1 MKQQEAFA
9 GWYSGA
15 METKGRK
22 RKPLSPEGR
31 RKAEAIAADMMAD
44 EGLKAAFNDAYAAM
58 AEALD
63 SYFAEH
69 VHISRVC

>member
-15 METKGRK
+15 MEAKGNK
-22 RKPLSPEGR
+22 REPLSPEGR

-44 EGLKAAFNDAYAAM
+44 EGLQAAFDAAFAAM
-58 AEALD
+58 DEALD
-63 SYFAEH
+63 YFAAHFHIAH
-69 VHISRVC
+69 VC

>member
-15 METKGRK
+15 IKTKGRK

-31 RKAEAIAADMMAD
+31 KKAEAIAADMMAD
-44 EGLKAAFNDAYAAM
+44 KELQAAFDAAYAALD
-58 AEALD
+58 EALD
-63 SYFAEH
+63 NYFAEY
-69 VHISRVC
+69 VHIAHVC